1 MTTLFDKRERK
12 KHNKFNMGNIGR
24 IVCVALPFALTV
36 ASLIALLVAALAG
49 VTDKSLYNFKIDT
62 ANLSISANDIEKLL
76 SRREVPLPDIT
87 VRDIGSDISGAANS
101 LESTAST
108 ATSDLSGDLG
118 GLASS
123 ASAAAATA
131 TSTSDL
137 ASSVISSIMSTN
149 ISAAD
154 LGLADAYYVTLW
166 NYCSVD
172 TNGTTTCPKGK
183 FDWATNATK
192 EFESTYETVV
202 SAAGGNSTIPTTLK
216 DAMDTFATV
225 TKWTEITF
233 IIAFAALGLTLLFG
247 IFATCSRAI
256 SCCAWLVAGFAVIA
270 VGAAAGLATGMAAV
284 VVGLAEGSAKVYG
297 VTASFNTRFLASIWL
312 SFAFILVATIFW
324 LASVCCCSPD
334 RRSARS
340 GGGRRRGNDYEAPA
354 MTTATGAYAP
364 LQDNRASA
372 YMGAGGAHVGGAQG
386 DSYYHAGDGAKYE
399 NYRSH

>member
-1 MTTLFDKRERK
+1 M
-12 KHNKFNMGNIGR
+12 
-24 IVCVALPFALTV
+24 ALPFALTI

-49 VTDKSLYNFKIDT
+49 VTDKSLYNFKIET
-62 ANLSISANDIEKLL
+62 ANLSISASDIENLL
-76 SRREVPLPDIT
+76 SSKRSVPLPDIT
-87 VRDIGSDISGAANS
+87 VRDVASDLSGAASS
-101 LESTAST
+101 LESSAST
-108 ATSDLSGDLG
+108 ATSDLNTEISGLI
-118 GLASS
+118 ST
-123 ASAAAATA
+123 ASAAVASA

-137 ASSVISSIMSTN
+137 ASAVASITNTN

-154 LGLADAYYVTLW
+154 LGLADAYYVNLW
-166 NYCSVD
+166 NYCSVNS
-172 TNGTTTCPKGK
+172 NGTISCEKSK

-192 EFESTYETVV
+192 EFESTYKAVV
-202 SAAGGNSTIPTTLK
+202 SAAGGNGTIPTTLK
-216 DAMDTFATV
+216 DGMDTFATV

-233 IIAFAALGLTLLFG
+233 IIAFAALGLTLVFG

-256 SCCAWLVAGFAVIA
+256 SCCAWLVAGFSVIA

-297 VTASFNTRFLASIWL
+297 VTGAFNTRFLASIWI
-312 SFAFILVATIFW
+312 SFAFILIATIFW

-340 GGGRRRGNDYEAPA
+340 GVGRRRGGKDYENSS
-354 MTTATGAYAP
+354 MTTAAGSYAP
-364 LQDNRASA
+364 LQDNHVSA
-372 YMGAGGAHVGGAQG
+372 YTGAGGAHVTGGHG